1 MSAFPALISVTE
13 SDEPFLIELYAS
25 TRTAEM
31 AIVPWSDDQ
40 KRTFLKM
47 QFEAQDRY
55 YRERY
60 PNASFEII
68 KLNGRSVGRLYQAQ
82 LADEIRIIDIA
93 FLPEHFDQDIFIEL
107 LREILRKGERDG
119 KAVRIYLED
128 SDATTEIFI
137 NLGFQKIDRHGIY
150 FLWEYKPAHLKS
162 ETKTPV
168 LSA

>member
-1 MSAFPALISVTE
+1 MKAFPALISVTE

-25 TRTAEM
+25 TRAAEM

-107 LREILRKGERDG
+107 IEVILRKGERDG

-150 FLWEYKPAHLKS
+150 FLWDYKPAPLKS
-162 ETKTPV
+162 EAKTPV
-168 LSA
+168 LNA

>member
-1 MSAFPALISVTE
+1 MSAFPVLFSVTE

-25 TRTAEM
+25 TRAAEM
-31 AIVPWSDDQ
+31 AIVPWGDDQ
-40 KRTFLKM
+40 KRAFLKM

-60 PNASFEII
+60 PNASFEVI
-68 KLNGRSVGRLYQAQ
+68 KLNERSVGRLYQAQ
-82 LADEIRIIDIA
+82 LADEIRIIDLA

-107 LREILRKGERDG
+107 LKEILQKGERDE
-119 KAVRIYLED
+119 KAVRIYVED

-150 FLWEYKPAHLKS
+150 FLWEYKPAPLKS
-162 ETKTPV
+162 QAKTPV